1 MSGKE
6 EYPAFKNLIRNTLG
20 QDFAQQNEAGMSFRP
35 PTRIS
40 QNPGLTLQQSQP
52 NTPSF
57 NFSGRASSQGQ
68 GAASSQ
74 GQGAAFGPPRRS
86 SIFDRTP
93 SEIAFEESLEII
105 IEDDS
110 KPPGTIDKWLPNY
123 FVPSWI
129 KHRDAERKKIPFSVL
144 IMSKEKKELR
154 DLDEL
159 WDDYNTVVD
168 PVTKTLKYNPR
179 GYFAA
184 LLDGDMKM
192 ISLIEQKCG
201 LGIEAYRNVLKCL
214 LLYNLKRIHKIVQW
228 DDEPNTPGIPVYDS
242 SPNRIFRN
250 INIQKIFD
258 CGTLNQHE
266 QEFVNIMNEEAYSLY
281 SLSSNTNINANSSP
295 FVDMNEYDQHR
306 NDAFFTLANSNF
318 RIFLNRVTIRYW
330 KSLRYHKKY

>member
-1 MSGKE
+1 MSGK
-6 EYPAFKNLIRNTLG
+6 YPAFEKLIRDTLG
-20 QDFAQQNEAGMSFRP
+20 QDALQQNEAGMSFRP
-35 PTRIS
+35 PSRMS
-40 QNPGLTLQQSQP
+40 QNQGQFQQQVQQQSRP

-57 NFSGRASSQGQ
+57 NFSGRASE
-68 GAASSQ
+68 
-74 GQGAAFGPPRRS
+74 GQGAAFGGPRP
-86 SIFDRTP
+86 SIFDRTQ
-93 SEIAFEESLEII
+93 SQIAIEESLEII
-105 IEDDS
+105 IEDDT
-110 KPPGTIDKWLPNY
+110 KVPGAIDQWLPSY

-168 PVTKTLKYNPR
+168 PVTKTLKNNPR
-179 GYFAA
+179 GYFVA
-184 LLDGDMKM
+184 LLDGNTKM
-192 ISLIEQKCG
+192 VSLIEQKCG

-214 LLYNLKRIHKIVQW
+214 LLYNLKRIHKIVEW
-228 DDEPNTPGIPVYDS
+228 DDTPNAPGIPVYDS

-250 INIQKIFD
+250 INVQNIFD

-266 QEFVNIMNEEAYSLY
+266 QEFINIMNEEAFNLY
-281 SLSSNTNINANSSP
+281 SLSGNSNINAHSSP
-295 FVDMNEYDQHR
+295 FIDMNEYDQHR